1 MRNDCKI
8 VPFFYKPYKKPQ
20 KTSVVNFS
28 FACFDKK
35 VCNLSG
41 IGNCVKANKILEI
54 NPNHPIFK
62 VLQEEASNTETLK
75 DYSEVLY
82 DQALLIQG
90 LPIEDPVTYS
100 RKITDLLIKAS
111 K

>member
-1 MRNDCKI
+1 MKDDPVII
-8 VPFFYKPYKKPQ
+8 VSDDGVSLEMEKYMSQDPM
-20 KTSVVNFS
+20 NH
-28 FACFDKK
+28 
-35 VCNLSG
+35 G
-41 IGNCVKANKILEI
+41 VKANKILEI

>member
-1 MRNDCKI
+1 MSQDPMNH
-8 VPFFYKPYKKPQ
+8 
-20 KTSVVNFS
+20 
-28 FACFDKK
+28 
-35 VCNLSG
+35 G
-41 IGNCVKANKILEI
+41 VKANKILEI
-54 NPNHPIFK
+54 NSDHPIFK
-62 VLQEEASNTETLK
+62 VLQDEASNAETLK

-90 LPIEDPVTYS
+90 LPIEDPIAYS